1 MKDKIV
7 ISFTEE
13 TVVIEAQCSGKDL
26 IIGSLAIIK
35 ELAKVT
41 GKEVSEVI
49 DFLKLLSSEEVKQN
63 KEGEN

>member
-13 TVVIEAQCSGKDL
+13 SVVIEAQCTGKDL
-26 IIGSLAIIK
+26 IIGALAIIK
-35 ELAKVT
+35 EIAKVT
-41 GKEVSEVI
+41 DTGVSEVT
-49 DFLKLLSSEEVKQN
+49 DFLKVASNEKLT